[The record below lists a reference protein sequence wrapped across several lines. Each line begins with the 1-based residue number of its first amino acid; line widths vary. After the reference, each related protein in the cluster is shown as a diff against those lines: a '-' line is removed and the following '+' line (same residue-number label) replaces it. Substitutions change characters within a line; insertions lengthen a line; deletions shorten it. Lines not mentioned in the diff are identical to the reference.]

1 MMAAADKKP
10 VSNAER
16 EAVRRS
22 FAGPAW
28 SIWTELARGDAMAD
42 SADRTQMME
51 RHKIVVALIEV
62 NSQQLRCDSAAAG
75 IDIERLNARRDVE
88 TSSGAAEAKQA
99 LEEVER
105 RSNEVDAKKRK
116 LAQERDWLETSLT
129 EFDGRMSANAQQP
142 KIQN

>member
-1 MMAAADKKP
+1 MMATADKKP
-10 VSNAER
+10 VSIADR
-16 EAVRRS
+16 DAIRRS

-51 RHKIVVALIEV
+51 RHKIVVAMIEV

-75 IDIERLNARRDVE
+75 LDIERLNARRDVE
-88 TSSGAAEAKQA
+88 TSGGTPESKKA

-105 RSNEVDAKKRK
+105 RASEVEEKKRK

-129 EFDGRMSANAQQP
+129 EFDGRMAANAPQT
-142 KIQN
+142 KSN

>member
-10 VSNAER
+10 AASAER
-16 EAVRRS
+16 DEIRKS

-28 SIWTELARGDAMAD
+28 SIWTELARNDVMAD

-51 RHKIVVALIEV
+51 RHKIVVAMIEV
-62 NSQQLRCDSAAAG
+62 NSQQLRCDSASAG
-75 IDIERLNARRDVE
+75 LDIERLNARRDVE
-88 TSSGAAEAKQA
+88 MSGGTPEANKA

-105 RSNEVDAKKRK
+105 RASEVEEKKRK

-129 EFDGRMSANAQQP
+129 EFDGRMAASAQQP
-142 KIQN
+142 KTHN

>member
-1 MMAAADKKP
+1 MMAASDKKP
-10 VSNAER
+10 LSSAGRDEI
-16 EAVRRS
+16 RRS

-62 NSQQLRCDSAAAG
+62 NSQQLRCDSATAG
-75 IDIERLNARRDVE
+75 LDIERLNARRDVE
-88 TSSGAAEAKQA
+88 KSGGTPEAEKA
-99 LEEVER
+99 LAEVER
-105 RSNEVDAKKRK
+105 RASEIENKKRK

-129 EFDGRMSANAQQP
+129 EFDGRMAANAQQP
-142 KIQN
+142 KSHN

>member
-10 VSNAER
+10 VSNADR
-16 EAVRRS
+16 DAIRRS